1 MATKDLK
8 IATGKV
14 TKTPKSLVVSTSA
27 LAAKKIDVS
36 STKDIASKTL
46 LSSSV
51 KETISKEVTTKAKE
65 TVEEKEKALVE
76 SLSTGEYF
84 DAKPASEPETKED
97 APVIP
102 ASPATDPDE
111 SGASQGAGNDVEEV
125 AALVNAMTGKPA
137 KAPAKEVA
145 EPETQEE
152 DAPDQ
157 KGTGEKIIDWFK
169 EDKKRLIIVAAV
181 VAVIGYLIYKRV
193 KK

>member
-14 TKTPKSLVVSTSA
+14 KTTPKSLVVSTSA

-65 TVEEKEKALVE
+65 TIVEKEKALVE

-111 SGASQGAGNDVEEV
+111 SGASQGAGSDIEEV
-125 AALVNAMTGKPA
+125 AALVNAMTEKPA
-137 KAPAKEVA
+137 KAPAKEVV
-145 EPETQEE
+145 ESETQE

>member
-14 TKTPKSLVVSTSA
+14 KTTPKSLVVSTSA

-46 LSSSV
+46 LSSLV

-65 TVEEKEKALVE
+65 TVEEQEKAFVE

-84 DAKPASEPETKED
+84 DAKPAPEPETKED

-111 SGASQGAGNDVEEV
+111 SGASQGAGSDIEEV
-125 AALVNAMTGKPA
+125 AALVNAMTEKPA
-137 KAPAKEVA
+137 KAPAKEVV
-145 EPETQEE
+145 EPETQE